1 MKPHLFRSVVHPG
14 MWACMLARPTISGHR
29 KLEPVPNV
37 VVIYGITP
45 RDAHF
50 RWKKYHMTARCSEMK
65 GGSNVGSA

>member
-14 MWACMLARPTISGHR
+14 MWACTLARPAISGPR
-29 KLEPVPNV
+29 KLEPVPNA

-50 RWKKYHMTARCSEMK
+50 RWKEYGLYDEMK
-65 GGSNVGSA
+65 GGSYVGSA